1 MEFVQLSEKTSPRFC
16 ALSRLDPA
24 QSFSN
29 LHDGLRCHA
38 YISHFRSP
46 LCVDSPSLTVE
57 LLELADQYML
67 DHLKEMC
74 EARLQ
79 VRSCFLLSMPI
90 DPNICS
96 PPLE

>member
-1 MEFVQLSEKTSPRFC
+1 MPR
-16 ALSRLDPA
+16 LN
-24 QSFSN
+24 FS
-29 LHDGLRCHA
+29 LPPSVFG
-38 YISHFRSP
+38 
-46 LCVDSPSLTVE
+46 VDSPSLTVE

-90 DPNICS
+90 DPNIRS